1 MALKIIQ
8 VADRPGWAIDKLAKP
23 ITEQFDNVDMSYD
36 WIRESRWLATN
47 YSPKTGNRQY
57 CRETGN
63 DYDVVHFHMMKTA
76 LMGIDRLKEGL
87 KKVIT
92 AHTIHGKDF
101 YDRFTDEQLSNFDL
115 IICPIILLRDYF
127 KGRGFN
133 AVWLPT
139 AIDMKEFNSG
149 RFYGRN
155 YAGYAGRAIAH
166 KRFSIMRR
174 ACKNAGLRFYGTGYI
189 EDSKE
194 YTNDKN
200 GITDQE
206 FIWKDFT
213 DQSNMPA
220 WFNNLDIYISIS
232 EPFNETG
239 PLPVLEAMA
248 SGVPLISTRTG
259 WAEDNCEH
267 EKNIYFVDEDTASDP
282 NKLGS
287 VLKRYC
293 DNKELL
299 KRIRINALELIKG
312 FDIKDYNEKLMKLYE
327 GL

>member
-1 MALKIIQ
+1 MKKIIC

-47 YSPKTGNRQY
+47 YSPKTGNLQY

-63 DYDVVHFHMMKTA
+63 NYDVVHFHMMKTA
-76 LMGIDRLKEGL
+76 LMGIDNLKKEL

-92 AHTIHGKDF
+92 THTIHGKDF
-101 YDRFTDEQLSNFDL
+101 YDKFSDEELSNFDL
-115 IICPIILLRDYF
+115 FICPIKLLGDYF

-139 AIDMKEFNSG
+139 AIDLKEYNPARMLGTS
-149 RFYGRN
+149 N
-155 YAGYAGRAIAH
+155 AGYAGRVIGH
-166 KRFSIMRR
+166 KRYPIARR
-174 ACKNAGLRFYGTGYI
+174 ACKIAGMKLYGTGYI
-189 EDSKE
+189 ENGDEFNKDDKGIE
-194 YTNDKN
+194 KGND
-200 GITDQE
+200 
-206 FIWKDFT
+206 FFWKDFT
-213 DQSNMPA
+213 DQRNMPG
-220 WFNNLDIYISIS
+220 WFQNLDIYISIS

-248 SGVPLISTRTG
+248 SGIPVISTKTG

-267 EKNIYFVDEDTASDP
+267 EKNIYFVDEDTAADP
-282 NKLGS
+282 NKLGA

-299 KRIRINALELIKG
+299 KRIRDNALELIKG